1 MPGEPGKSK
10 TGMSSP
16 QLNNQL
22 PGMFYYSGRN
32 INYPISD
39 RLHNFKLIQIF
50 NNRIILQK
58 DHKTIEMF
66 LGKSHKF
73 GSIKMNEE
81 KRLALNSEQNQ
92 SSFSVK
98 GGKSGSDKYLT
109 RIELVRSDVMTR
121 ITSEWPLIIKETKL
135 SPNLVQG
142 KISGFKITNLPQK
155 SILSNIGIYNNDI
168 IKEVNGTK
176 LDDMK
181 TIFRLYNE
189 LRNEDEIE
197 VKIERK
203 GKPFYILYTIK

>member
-1 MPGEPGKSK
+1 M
-10 TGMSSP
+10 
-16 QLNNQL
+16 
-22 PGMFYYSGRN
+22 
-32 INYPISD
+32 
-39 RLHNFKLIQIF
+39 
-50 NNRIILQK
+50 
-58 DHKTIEMF
+58 
-66 LGKSHKF
+66 
-73 GSIKMNEE
+73 
-81 KRLALNSEQNQ
+81 
-92 SSFSVK
+92 K